1 MQRIYLD
8 HNSTTPIDPRVAEAI
23 FACHQKGYVNP
34 ASQHQ
39 SGQRVRQ
46 ELESVRSQILQW
58 LGAQTSG
65 MNADRLIFTSGGTES
80 NNLALLGLAGTEPGR
95 VLLSSIEHPS
105 LFGPAELLAQRG
117 FEVVT
122 LPVTR
127 SGVVEIDQVRNLI
140 NADTR
145 LVSLMLANNETGVI
159 QPVVELAAICRD
171 LGVTIHCDATQAVTK
186 IPVSF
191 QDLGVDAMTFSAH
204 KFYGPRGVGG
214 LVLKP
219 DVVPSPILFGG
230 FQQMGIRPGTE
241 DLALAVGT
249 LTALQLSGCADK
261 GGAIDCEAYNAVSEL
276 RDRLQIGLEQLGGIT
291 NGSDSARLPNTL
303 NISFPGVNR
312 QAFLM
317 AADMAGLDLSTGS
330 ACASGSSEPSPVLLA
345 MGLPHEII
353 EGSVRIS
360 LGLSNT
366 SQEIEEAIARISL
379 IVKK

>member
-140 NADTR
+140 NADT
-145 LVSLMLANNETGVI
+145 L
-159 QPVVELAAICRD
+159 
-171 LGVTIHCDATQAVTK
+171 
-186 IPVSF
+186 
-191 QDLGVDAMTFSAH
+191 
-204 KFYGPRGVGG
+204 
-214 LVLKP
+214 
-219 DVVPSPILFGG
+219 
-230 FQQMGIRPGTE
+230 
-241 DLALAVGT
+241 
-249 LTALQLSGCADK
+249 
-261 GGAIDCEAYNAVSEL
+261 
-276 RDRLQIGLEQLGGIT
+276 
-291 NGSDSARLPNTL
+291 
-303 NISFPGVNR
+303 
-312 QAFLM
+312 
-317 AADMAGLDLSTGS
+317 
-330 ACASGSSEPSPVLLA
+330 
-345 MGLPHEII
+345 
-353 EGSVRIS
+353 
-360 LGLSNT
+360 
-366 SQEIEEAIARISL
+366 SL
-379 IVKK
+379 IHI